1 MTQLVS
7 DIRILDNLLALN
19 LNVSLWS
26 ARRKMSQEDL
36 GGAELPPEDL
46 ASLGSKRI
54 ADPENLKVFGTLKA
68 RAFNYLDR
76 HGVRFMSGWAIP
88 EERAGEIVQEL
99 LNIRTEFQKE
109 KKAFLANYDQNVQAW
124 IEKHHQWG
132 EIIRNSLVGPDY
144 VRARMD
150 FRWQLYKVA
159 PLEQHTDNTAV
170 LEAGLAEEVQGLGG
184 TLFDEVAK
192 SADDIWRRVYHGKT
206 EVTHKALSPLRTL
219 HAKLTGLS
227 FVEPHVAP
235 VADIVQS
242 ALLRMPKKGNITG
255 TDLLLLQGLVC
266 LLKDSTALVGH
277 AQKVIEGYGPAFVLD
292 ALLAGRGVRAV
303 SVMPWNC
310 PAAVSPKAAAGR
322 NRNYTASNVI
332 SSQACRRC
340 PMVFEELPSLFRIEV
355 PLPGNPLKQLNAYL
369 IKGDDRHLLVD
380 NGFNMAECEHALRS
394 ALQELDAPLEKLDFF
409 LTHLHSDHNGLT
421 SVLRTPEARIF
432 CSAEDGNHIN
442 RFIEDDAAWTNMMRG
457 LEKHGFSGSALEE
470 LLQSHPGKIYASPEP
485 LPFTPVNDG
494 QVIAY
499 GGYTFTVI
507 AVPGHNGCD
516 FNQP

>member
-1 MTQLVS
+1 M
-7 DIRILDNLLALN
+7 
-19 LNVSLWS
+19 
-26 ARRKMSQEDL
+26 
-36 GGAELPPEDL
+36 
-46 ASLGSKRI
+46 
-54 ADPENLKVFGTLKA
+54 
-68 RAFNYLDR
+68 
-76 HGVRFMSGWAIP
+76 
-88 EERAGEIVQEL
+88 QEL
-99 LNIRTEFQKE
+99 CNIRAEFQKE
-109 KKAFLANYDQNVQAW
+109 KEAFLADYDQSIQAW

-132 EIIRNSLVGPDY
+132 EIIRNSIVGPDY

-292 ALLAGRGVRAV
+292 ALLAGPGVIHE
-303 SVMPWNC
+303 SDC
-310 PAAVSPKAAAGR
+310 PAGQMDSTVGGEMDDEPILPEIPVPDSALPHPA
-322 NRNYTASNVI
+322 I
-332 SSQACRRC
+332 
-340 PMVFEELPSLFRIEV
+340 PSL
-355 PLPGNPLKQLNAYL
+355 
-369 IKGDDRHLLVD
+369 
-380 NGFNMAECEHALRS
+380 
-394 ALQELDAPLEKLDFF
+394 
-409 LTHLHSDHNGLT
+409 GL
-421 SVLRTPEARIF
+421 
-432 CSAEDGNHIN
+432 
-442 RFIEDDAAWTNMMRG
+442 W
-457 LEKHGFSGSALEE
+457 
-470 LLQSHPGKIYASPEP
+470 
-485 LPFTPVNDG
+485 
-494 QVIAY
+494 
-499 GGYTFTVI
+499 
-507 AVPGHNGCD
+507 
-516 FNQP
+516 

>member
-54 ADPENLKVFGTLKA
+54 ADPENLKIFGTLKA

-76 HGVRFMSGWAIP
+76 QGVRFMSGWAIP
-88 EERAGEIVQEL
+88 EEKAGEIVQEL

-109 KKAFLANYDQNVQAW
+109 KEAFLTDYDQNVQAW

-132 EIIRNSLVGPDY
+132 EIIRKSLVGPDY

-159 PLEQHTDNTAV
+159 PLEKHTDNTAV

-219 HAKLTGLS
+219 HAKLRGLS

-235 VADIVQS
+235 VADIVQA

-266 LLKDSTALVGH
+266 LLKDSTALVAH

-292 ALLAGRGVRAV
+292 ALLAGPGVIAEQDGSSMLVDGAV
-303 SVMPWNC
+303 DGDDDEPILPDI
-310 PAAVSPKAAAGR
+310 PAVDSALPHPA
-322 NRNYTASNVI
+322 I
-332 SSQACRRC
+332 
-340 PMVFEELPSLFRIEV
+340 PSL
-355 PLPGNPLKQLNAYL
+355 
-369 IKGDDRHLLVD
+369 
-380 NGFNMAECEHALRS
+380 
-394 ALQELDAPLEKLDFF
+394 
-409 LTHLHSDHNGLT
+409 GL
-421 SVLRTPEARIF
+421 
-432 CSAEDGNHIN
+432 
-442 RFIEDDAAWTNMMRG
+442 W
-457 LEKHGFSGSALEE
+457 
-470 LLQSHPGKIYASPEP
+470 
-485 LPFTPVNDG
+485 
-494 QVIAY
+494 
-499 GGYTFTVI
+499 
-507 AVPGHNGCD
+507 
-516 FNQP
+516 

>member
-1 MTQLVS
+1 MTPIVS

-88 EERAGEIVQEL
+88 EEKAGEIVQEL

-109 KKAFLANYDQNVQAW
+109 KEAFLAGYDQNVQAW

-150 FRWQLYKVA
+150 FCWQLYKVA
-159 PLEQHTDNTAV
+159 PLEKHTDNTAV

-219 HAKLTGLS
+219 HAKLKGLS

-235 VADIVQS
+235 VADIVQA
-242 ALLRMPKKGNITG
+242 ALQRMPKKGNITG

-292 ALLAGRGVRAV
+292 VLLTGPGGIVEQDDRSMLVDGDIGGEDDEPILPDIPAVDSAL
-303 SVMPWNC
+303 PH
-310 PAAVSPKAAAGR
+310 PA
-322 NRNYTASNVI
+322 I
-332 SSQACRRC
+332 
-340 PMVFEELPSLFRIEV
+340 PSL
-355 PLPGNPLKQLNAYL
+355 
-369 IKGDDRHLLVD
+369 
-380 NGFNMAECEHALRS
+380 
-394 ALQELDAPLEKLDFF
+394 
-409 LTHLHSDHNGLT
+409 GL
-421 SVLRTPEARIF
+421 
-432 CSAEDGNHIN
+432 
-442 RFIEDDAAWTNMMRG
+442 W
-457 LEKHGFSGSALEE
+457 
-470 LLQSHPGKIYASPEP
+470 
-485 LPFTPVNDG
+485 
-494 QVIAY
+494 
-499 GGYTFTVI
+499 
-507 AVPGHNGCD
+507 
-516 FNQP
+516 

>member
-19 LNVSLWS
+19 LDVSLWS

-68 RAFNYLDR
+68 RAFNYLYR

-88 EERAGEIVQEL
+88 EEKAGEIVQEL
-99 LNIRTEFQKE
+99 LNIRAEFQKE
-109 KKAFLANYDQNVQAW
+109 KEAFLADYDQNVQAW

-159 PLEQHTDNTAV
+159 PLEQHADNTAV

-219 HAKLTGLS
+219 HAKLNGLS

-235 VADIVQS
+235 VADIVQA
-242 ALLRMPKKGNITG
+242 ALQRMPQKGNITG

-277 AQKVIEGYGPAFVLD
+277 AQKVVEGYGPAFVLD
-292 ALLAGRGVRAV
+292 ALLAGPGVIPELGGNSMQIDGV
-303 SVMPWNC
+303 VDGDDDEPILPDISVADSALPH
-310 PAAVSPKAAAGR
+310 PA
-322 NRNYTASNVI
+322 I
-332 SSQACRRC
+332 
-340 PMVFEELPSLFRIEV
+340 PSL
-355 PLPGNPLKQLNAYL
+355 
-369 IKGDDRHLLVD
+369 
-380 NGFNMAECEHALRS
+380 
-394 ALQELDAPLEKLDFF
+394 
-409 LTHLHSDHNGLT
+409 GL
-421 SVLRTPEARIF
+421 
-432 CSAEDGNHIN
+432 
-442 RFIEDDAAWTNMMRG
+442 W
-457 LEKHGFSGSALEE
+457 
-470 LLQSHPGKIYASPEP
+470 
-485 LPFTPVNDG
+485 
-494 QVIAY
+494 
-499 GGYTFTVI
+499 
-507 AVPGHNGCD
+507 
-516 FNQP
+516 

>member
-7 DIRILDNLLALN
+7 DIRILENLLALN

-88 EERAGEIVQEL
+88 EEKAGEIVQEL
-99 LNIRTEFQKE
+99 LNIRAEFQKE
-109 KKAFLANYDQNVQAW
+109 KEAFLADYDQNVQAW

-159 PLEQHTDNTAV
+159 PLEQHPNNTAV

-227 FVEPHVAP
+227 FIEPHVAP
-235 VADIVQS
+235 VADIVQA
-242 ALLRMPKKGNITG
+242 ALQRMPKKGNISG

-266 LLKDSTALVGH
+266 LLKDSVTLVGH

-292 ALLAGRGVRAV
+292 ALLAGPGVI
-303 SVMPWNC
+303 PEQ
-310 PAAVSPKAAAGR
+310 G
-322 NRNYTASNVI
+322 
-332 SSQACRRC
+332 
-340 PMVFEELPSLFRIEV
+340 
-355 PLPGNPLKQLNAYL
+355 GNSMQ
-369 IKGDDRHLLVD
+369 IDGVVDGDDDEPILPDISVADSTLPHPAIASL
-380 NGFNMAECEHALRS
+380 
-394 ALQELDAPLEKLDFF
+394 
-409 LTHLHSDHNGLT
+409 GL
-421 SVLRTPEARIF
+421 
-432 CSAEDGNHIN
+432 
-442 RFIEDDAAWTNMMRG
+442 W
-457 LEKHGFSGSALEE
+457 
-470 LLQSHPGKIYASPEP
+470 
-485 LPFTPVNDG
+485 
-494 QVIAY
+494 
-499 GGYTFTVI
+499 
-507 AVPGHNGCD
+507 
-516 FNQP
+516 

>member
-1 MTQLVS
+1 MTPIVS

-26 ARRKMSQEDL
+26 ARRKMSQDDL

-54 ADPENLKVFGTLKA
+54 ADPANLKVFGTLKA

-88 EERAGEIVQEL
+88 EEKAGEIVQEL

-109 KKAFLANYDQNVQAW
+109 KETFLAGYDQNVQKW

-235 VADIVQS
+235 VADIVQA

-292 ALLAGRGVRAV
+292 ALLAGPGVIAEQDGSSMLVNGDMGGEDDEPILPDFPAV
-303 SVMPWNC
+303 DSALPH
-310 PAAVSPKAAAGR
+310 PA
-322 NRNYTASNVI
+322 I
-332 SSQACRRC
+332 
-340 PMVFEELPSLFRIEV
+340 PSL
-355 PLPGNPLKQLNAYL
+355 
-369 IKGDDRHLLVD
+369 
-380 NGFNMAECEHALRS
+380 
-394 ALQELDAPLEKLDFF
+394 
-409 LTHLHSDHNGLT
+409 GL
-421 SVLRTPEARIF
+421 
-432 CSAEDGNHIN
+432 
-442 RFIEDDAAWTNMMRG
+442 W
-457 LEKHGFSGSALEE
+457 
-470 LLQSHPGKIYASPEP
+470 
-485 LPFTPVNDG
+485 
-494 QVIAY
+494 
-499 GGYTFTVI
+499 
-507 AVPGHNGCD
+507 
-516 FNQP
+516 

>member
-1 MTQLVS
+1 MTPIVS

-88 EERAGEIVQEL
+88 EEKAGEIVHEL
-99 LNIRTEFQKE
+99 CNIRNNFQKE
-109 KKAFLANYDQNVQAW
+109 KESFLAGYDQNVQAW
-124 IEKHHQWG
+124 IEKHHQWV
-132 EIIRNSLVGPDY
+132 EIIRNSIVGPDD

-150 FRWQLYKVA
+150 FRWQLYKVS

-184 TLFDEVAK
+184 TLFGEVAK
-192 SADDIWRRVYHGKT
+192 SAEDIWRRVYHGKT

-242 ALLRMPKKGNITG
+242 ALLRMPKKGNIIG

-266 LLKDSTALVGH
+266 LLKDSDALVAH

-292 ALLAGRGVRAV
+292 ALLAG
-303 SVMPWNC
+303 PD
-310 PAAVSPKAAAGR
+310 
-322 NRNYTASNVI
+322 I
-332 SSQACRRC
+332 IH
-340 PMVFEELPSLFRIEV
+340 E
-355 PLPGNPLKQLNAYL
+355 
-369 IKGDDRHLLVD
+369 
-380 NGFNMAECEHALRS
+380 
-394 ALQELDAPLEKLDFF
+394 
-409 LTHLHSDHNGLT
+409 SDG
-421 SVLRTPEARIF
+421 
-432 CSAEDGNHIN
+432 SAEQI
-442 RFIEDDAAWTNMMRG
+442 DD
-457 LEKHGFSGSALEE
+457 
-470 LLQSHPGKIYASPEP
+470 
-485 LPFTPVNDG
+485 
-494 QVIAY
+494 IAY
-499 GGYTFTVI
+499 GAMDDEPVLPDIPEADNTRPHPAIPSLGLW
-507 AVPGHNGCD
+507 
-516 FNQP
+516 

>member
-88 EERAGEIVQEL
+88 EEKAGEIVQEL

-109 KKAFLANYDQNVQAW
+109 KEAFLADYDQNVQAW

-150 FRWQLYKVA
+150 FRWQMYKVA
-159 PLEQHTDNTAV
+159 PLQQHADNNAV
-170 LEAGLAEEVQGLGG
+170 LEAGLAEEVHGLGG
-184 TLFDEVAK
+184 TLFSEIVR
-192 SADDIWRRVYHGKT
+192 SAEDIWRRVYEGRT

-235 VADIVQS
+235 VADIVQA

-255 TDLLLLQGLVC
+255 TDLLLLRGLVC
-266 LLKDSTALVGH
+266 LLKDSAALVPH
-277 AQKVIEGYGPAFVLD
+277 AQKVIEGYGPASVLD
-292 ALLAGRGVRAV
+292 ALLTGPGAIVEQDGNTMQVDGAV
-303 SVMPWNC
+303 DGYDDEPILPDITEADSPLPH
-310 PAAVSPKAAAGR
+310 PA
-322 NRNYTASNVI
+322 I
-332 SSQACRRC
+332 
-340 PMVFEELPSLFRIEV
+340 PSL
-355 PLPGNPLKQLNAYL
+355 
-369 IKGDDRHLLVD
+369 
-380 NGFNMAECEHALRS
+380 
-394 ALQELDAPLEKLDFF
+394 
-409 LTHLHSDHNGLT
+409 GL
-421 SVLRTPEARIF
+421 
-432 CSAEDGNHIN
+432 
-442 RFIEDDAAWTNMMRG
+442 W
-457 LEKHGFSGSALEE
+457 
-470 LLQSHPGKIYASPEP
+470 
-485 LPFTPVNDG
+485 
-494 QVIAY
+494 
-499 GGYTFTVI
+499 
-507 AVPGHNGCD
+507 
-516 FNQP
+516 

>member
-36 GGAELPPEDL
+36 GSAELPPEDL

-88 EERAGEIVQEL
+88 EEKAGEIVQEL
-99 LNIRTEFQKE
+99 LNIRAEFQKE
-109 KKAFLANYDQNVQAW
+109 KEAFLAGYDQNVQAW

-159 PLEQHTDNTAV
+159 PLEQHADNTAV

-219 HAKLTGLS
+219 HAKLNGLS

-235 VADIVQS
+235 VADIVQA
-242 ALLRMPKKGNITG
+242 ALQRMPKKGNITG

-277 AQKVIEGYGPAFVLD
+277 AQKVVEGYGPAFVLD
-292 ALLAGRGVRAV
+292 ALLAGPGVIPELGGNSMQIDGV
-303 SVMPWNC
+303 VDGDDDEPILPDISVADSALPH
-310 PAAVSPKAAAGR
+310 PA
-322 NRNYTASNVI
+322 I
-332 SSQACRRC
+332 
-340 PMVFEELPSLFRIEV
+340 PSL
-355 PLPGNPLKQLNAYL
+355 
-369 IKGDDRHLLVD
+369 
-380 NGFNMAECEHALRS
+380 
-394 ALQELDAPLEKLDFF
+394 
-409 LTHLHSDHNGLT
+409 GL
-421 SVLRTPEARIF
+421 
-432 CSAEDGNHIN
+432 
-442 RFIEDDAAWTNMMRG
+442 W
-457 LEKHGFSGSALEE
+457 
-470 LLQSHPGKIYASPEP
+470 
-485 LPFTPVNDG
+485 
-494 QVIAY
+494 
-499 GGYTFTVI
+499 
-507 AVPGHNGCD
+507 
-516 FNQP
+516 

>member
-1 MTQLVS
+1 MAQLVS

-88 EERAGEIVQEL
+88 EEKAGEIVQEL
-99 LNIRTEFQKE
+99 LNIRVEFQKE
-109 KKAFLANYDQNVQAW
+109 KEAFLADYDQNVQAW

-159 PLEQHTDNTAV
+159 PLEQHPNNTAV

-227 FVEPHVAP
+227 FIEPHVAP
-235 VADIVQS
+235 VADIVQA
-242 ALLRMPKKGNITG
+242 ALQRMPKKGNITG

-292 ALLAGRGVRAV
+292 ALLTGPCT
-303 SVMPWNC
+303 MPVQDDNAR
-310 PAAVSPKAAAGR
+310 PVGDVADGDNDEP
-322 NRNYTASNVI
+322 I
-332 SSQACRRC
+332 LPDI
-340 PMVFEELPSLFRIEV
+340 PMVDSALPHPAIPSL
-355 PLPGNPLKQLNAYL
+355 
-369 IKGDDRHLLVD
+369 
-380 NGFNMAECEHALRS
+380 
-394 ALQELDAPLEKLDFF
+394 
-409 LTHLHSDHNGLT
+409 GL
-421 SVLRTPEARIF
+421 
-432 CSAEDGNHIN
+432 
-442 RFIEDDAAWTNMMRG
+442 W
-457 LEKHGFSGSALEE
+457 
-470 LLQSHPGKIYASPEP
+470 
-485 LPFTPVNDG
+485 
-494 QVIAY
+494 
-499 GGYTFTVI
+499 
-507 AVPGHNGCD
+507 
-516 FNQP
+516 

>member
-1 MTQLVS
+1 MTPIIS

-88 EERAGEIVQEL
+88 EEKAGEIVQEL
-99 LNIRTEFQKE
+99 CNIRNDFQKE
-109 KKAFLANYDQNVQAW
+109 KEAFLAGYDQNVQGW

-132 EIIRNSLVGPDY
+132 EIIRNSIVGPDY

-150 FRWQLYKVA
+150 FRWQLYKVS
-159 PLEQHTDNTAV
+159 PLEQHSDNTAV
-170 LEAGLAEEVQGLGG
+170 LEAGLAEEVQGLGD
-184 TLFDEVAK
+184 TLFGEVAK
-192 SADDIWRRVYHGKT
+192 SAEDIWRRVYHGKT

-235 VADIVQS
+235 VADIVQA
-242 ALLRMPKKGNITG
+242 ALLRMPKKGNIIG

-266 LLKDSTALVGH
+266 LLRDSDALVAH

-292 ALLAGRGVRAV
+292 ALLAGPDSA
-303 SVMPWNC
+303 
-310 PAAVSPKAAAGR
+310 PAQEDNAMQIDDVVNEDMDDAPILPDIPVADSTLPHPA
-322 NRNYTASNVI
+322 I
-332 SSQACRRC
+332 
-340 PMVFEELPSLFRIEV
+340 PSL
-355 PLPGNPLKQLNAYL
+355 
-369 IKGDDRHLLVD
+369 
-380 NGFNMAECEHALRS
+380 
-394 ALQELDAPLEKLDFF
+394 
-409 LTHLHSDHNGLT
+409 GL
-421 SVLRTPEARIF
+421 
-432 CSAEDGNHIN
+432 
-442 RFIEDDAAWTNMMRG
+442 W
-457 LEKHGFSGSALEE
+457 
-470 LLQSHPGKIYASPEP
+470 
-485 LPFTPVNDG
+485 
-494 QVIAY
+494 
-499 GGYTFTVI
+499 
-507 AVPGHNGCD
+507 
-516 FNQP
+516 

>member
-76 HGVRFMSGWAIP
+76 HGVRFMAGWAIP
-88 EERAGEIVQEL
+88 EEKAGEIVQEL

-109 KKAFLANYDQNVQAW
+109 KEAFLADYDQNVQAW

-159 PLEQHTDNTAV
+159 PLEQHPDNSAV

-219 HAKLTGLS
+219 HTKLTGLS

-235 VADIVQS
+235 VADIVQA

-292 ALLAGRGVRAV
+292 ALLAVPCTIPVQDYSAMQVEGVVDGDDDKPILPDIPAV
-303 SVMPWNC
+303 D
-310 PAAVSPKAAAGR
+310 
-322 NRNYTASNVI
+322 
-332 SSQACRRC
+332 SSLSHSAI
-340 PMVFEELPSLFRIEV
+340 PSL
-355 PLPGNPLKQLNAYL
+355 
-369 IKGDDRHLLVD
+369 
-380 NGFNMAECEHALRS
+380 
-394 ALQELDAPLEKLDFF
+394 
-409 LTHLHSDHNGLT
+409 GL
-421 SVLRTPEARIF
+421 
-432 CSAEDGNHIN
+432 
-442 RFIEDDAAWTNMMRG
+442 W
-457 LEKHGFSGSALEE
+457 
-470 LLQSHPGKIYASPEP
+470 
-485 LPFTPVNDG
+485 
-494 QVIAY
+494 
-499 GGYTFTVI
+499 
-507 AVPGHNGCD
+507 
-516 FNQP
+516 

>member
-1 MTQLVS
+1 MTPIVS

-26 ARRKMSQEDL
+26 ARRKMSQDDL

-88 EERAGEIVQEL
+88 EEKAGEIVQEL
-99 LNIRTEFQKE
+99 CNIRNDFQKE
-109 KKAFLANYDQNVQAW
+109 KESFLAGYDQNVQSW

-132 EIIRNSLVGPDY
+132 EIIRNSIVGPDY

-150 FRWQLYKVA
+150 FRWQLYKVS
-159 PLEQHTDNTAV
+159 PLEQHADNTAV

-219 HAKLTGLS
+219 HTKLTGLS

-235 VADIVQS
+235 VADIVQA
-242 ALLRMPKKGNITG
+242 ALLRMPKKGNIVG

-266 LLKDSTALVGH
+266 LLKDSAALVAH

-292 ALLAGRGVRAV
+292 ALLVGPDST
-303 SVMPWNC
+303 SVQNDNAMQIDDVVNEDMDDAPILPDIPITENTLAH
-310 PAAVSPKAAAGR
+310 PA
-322 NRNYTASNVI
+322 I
-332 SSQACRRC
+332 
-340 PMVFEELPSLFRIEV
+340 PSL
-355 PLPGNPLKQLNAYL
+355 
-369 IKGDDRHLLVD
+369 
-380 NGFNMAECEHALRS
+380 
-394 ALQELDAPLEKLDFF
+394 
-409 LTHLHSDHNGLT
+409 GL
-421 SVLRTPEARIF
+421 
-432 CSAEDGNHIN
+432 
-442 RFIEDDAAWTNMMRG
+442 W
-457 LEKHGFSGSALEE
+457 
-470 LLQSHPGKIYASPEP
+470 
-485 LPFTPVNDG
+485 
-494 QVIAY
+494 
-499 GGYTFTVI
+499 
-507 AVPGHNGCD
+507 
-516 FNQP
+516 

>member
-7 DIRILDNLLALN
+7 DIRILENLLALN

-88 EERAGEIVQEL
+88 EEKAGEIVQEL
-99 LNIRTEFQKE
+99 LNIRAEFQKE
-109 KKAFLANYDQNVQAW
+109 KEAFLADYDQNVQAW

-159 PLEQHTDNTAV
+159 PLEQHPNNTAV

-227 FVEPHVAP
+227 FIEPHVAP
-235 VADIVQS
+235 VADLVQA
-242 ALLRMPKKGNITG
+242 ALQRMPKKGNISG

-266 LLKDSTALVGH
+266 LLKDSVTLVGH

-292 ALLAGRGVRAV
+292 ALLAGPGVI
-303 SVMPWNC
+303 PEQ
-310 PAAVSPKAAAGR
+310 G
-322 NRNYTASNVI
+322 
-332 SSQACRRC
+332 
-340 PMVFEELPSLFRIEV
+340 
-355 PLPGNPLKQLNAYL
+355 GNSMQ
-369 IKGDDRHLLVD
+369 IDGDDDEPILPDISVADSTLPHPAIASL
-380 NGFNMAECEHALRS
+380 
-394 ALQELDAPLEKLDFF
+394 
-409 LTHLHSDHNGLT
+409 GL
-421 SVLRTPEARIF
+421 
-432 CSAEDGNHIN
+432 
-442 RFIEDDAAWTNMMRG
+442 W
-457 LEKHGFSGSALEE
+457 
-470 LLQSHPGKIYASPEP
+470 
-485 LPFTPVNDG
+485 
-494 QVIAY
+494 
-499 GGYTFTVI
+499 
-507 AVPGHNGCD
+507 
-516 FNQP
+516 

>member
-1 MTQLVS
+1 MAQLVS

-88 EERAGEIVQEL
+88 EEKSGEIVQEL
-99 LNIRTEFQKE
+99 LNIRTDFQKE
-109 KKAFLANYDQNVQAW
+109 KEAFLAGYDQKVQAW

-235 VADIVQS
+235 VADIVQA

-266 LLKDSTALVGH
+266 LLKDSVALVGH

-292 ALLAGRGVRAV
+292 ALLAGPGVIAEQDDSSMQV
-303 SVMPWNC
+303 D
-310 PAAVSPKAAAGR
+310 AAADG
-322 NRNYTASNVI
+322 YDDVPILPDIHMADSALPHPAI
-332 SSQACRRC
+332 
-340 PMVFEELPSLFRIEV
+340 PSL
-355 PLPGNPLKQLNAYL
+355 
-369 IKGDDRHLLVD
+369 
-380 NGFNMAECEHALRS
+380 
-394 ALQELDAPLEKLDFF
+394 
-409 LTHLHSDHNGLT
+409 GL
-421 SVLRTPEARIF
+421 
-432 CSAEDGNHIN
+432 
-442 RFIEDDAAWTNMMRG
+442 W
-457 LEKHGFSGSALEE
+457 
-470 LLQSHPGKIYASPEP
+470 
-485 LPFTPVNDG
+485 
-494 QVIAY
+494 
-499 GGYTFTVI
+499 
-507 AVPGHNGCD
+507 
-516 FNQP
+516 

>member
-1 MTQLVS
+1 MTHVLS

-36 GGAELPPEDL
+36 GGAELPPDDL

-88 EERAGEIVQEL
+88 EEKAGEIVQEL
-99 LNIRTEFQKE
+99 LSIRNEFQKE
-109 KKAFLANYDQNVQAW
+109 KEAFLASYDQNVQAW

-132 EIIRNSLVGPDY
+132 EIIRNSTVGPDY
-144 VRARMD
+144 VRGRMD

-159 PLEQHTDNTAV
+159 PLEQHADNTAV

-184 TLFDEVAK
+184 TLFGEVSK
-192 SADDIWRRVYHGKT
+192 SAEDIWRRVYHGKT

-235 VADIVQS
+235 VAEIVQA

-255 TDLLLLQGLVC
+255 SDLLLLQGLVC
-266 LLKDSTALVGH
+266 LLKDGTALLGH

-292 ALLAGRGVRAV
+292 ALLAGPDVIHESNASAEQIDGIVDMDMVDDIHMLLNIPVIDSMAQH
-303 SVMPWNC
+303 
-310 PAAVSPKAAAGR
+310 PA
-322 NRNYTASNVI
+322 I
-332 SSQACRRC
+332 
-340 PMVFEELPSLFRIEV
+340 PSL
-355 PLPGNPLKQLNAYL
+355 
-369 IKGDDRHLLVD
+369 
-380 NGFNMAECEHALRS
+380 
-394 ALQELDAPLEKLDFF
+394 
-409 LTHLHSDHNGLT
+409 GL
-421 SVLRTPEARIF
+421 
-432 CSAEDGNHIN
+432 
-442 RFIEDDAAWTNMMRG
+442 W
-457 LEKHGFSGSALEE
+457 
-470 LLQSHPGKIYASPEP
+470 
-485 LPFTPVNDG
+485 
-494 QVIAY
+494 
-499 GGYTFTVI
+499 
-507 AVPGHNGCD
+507 
-516 FNQP
+516 